1 MGEKWFLKQKG
12 RECGKWLHNQGSFS
26 YERHIFVPENVKMAM
41 MGVENYENESW
52 GEKPEDL
59 AFRNHMLSK
68 QVKLIRKGLKQI
80 KSM

>member
-1 MGEKWFLKQKG
+1 
-12 RECGKWLHNQGSFS
+12 
-26 YERHIFVPENVKMAM
+26 

-59 AFRNHMLSK
+59 ALRNHMLWK

-80 KSM
+80 KSMWMVMLLIRIMNCVGGGDAIYIDTKF